1 MGRLFASWIYLV
13 FGFMGAFFSAGAW
26 SKRLF
31 CRDSG
36 SSSCLSWYVGLV
48 SVGRLS
54 LERLSLV
61 GVALE
66 ELSLEE
72 LFWAWLLLVGL
83 ESACTSSIHTCHA
96 HIISSTL
103 RTFCPLA
110 RIYKAWIIVYFR
122 LESAFAIA
130 NLTHTLLSKDM
141 DIDECLFARRAAWD

>member
-13 FGFMGAFFSAGAW
+13 FGFMGAFFPAGAW

-54 LERLSLV
+54 LV
-61 GVALE
+61 GVT
-66 ELSLEE
+66 LEE
-72 LFWAWLLLVGL
+72 LFWVWLLLVGL
-83 ESACTSSIHTCHA
+83 ESACISSIHTCHA

-122 LESAFAIA
+122 LESTFAIA

>member
-54 LERLSLV
+54 LV
-61 GVALE
+61 GVT
-66 ELSLEE
+66 LEE
-72 LFWAWLLLVGL
+72 LFWVWLLLVGL
-83 ESACTSSIHTCHA
+83 ESACISSIHTCHA

-122 LESAFAIA
+122 LESTFAIA

>member
-31 CRDSG
+31 CKDSG

-72 LFWAWLLLVGL
+72 IAWVWLLLVGL
-83 ESACTSSIHTCHA
+83 ASACISSIHTCHA
-96 HIISSTL
+96 HISTL

-130 NLTHTLLSKDM
+130 NLAHTLLSKDM
-141 DIDECLFARRAAWD
+141 DIDECLFARCAAWD

>member
-54 LERLSLV
+54 LV

-72 LFWAWLLLVGL
+72 IAWAWLLLVGL
-83 ESACTSSIHTCHA
+83 ASACTSSIHTCHA
-96 HIISSTL
+96 HISTL

-122 LESAFAIA
+122 LESTFAIA

-141 DIDECLFARRAAWD
+141 DIDECLFARCAAWD